1 MRVCPIFFFCCVAFF
16 NGFTELQNLY
26 IHVSTFTHDYKI
38 AIPFAIQNK
47 KTCFLLNH
55 NFMRQYIYPRVL
67 KAN

>member
-47 KTCFLLNH
+47 KNLFPIKPQFYASVHLPTCT
-55 NFMRQYIYPRVL
+55 
-67 KAN
+67 KG